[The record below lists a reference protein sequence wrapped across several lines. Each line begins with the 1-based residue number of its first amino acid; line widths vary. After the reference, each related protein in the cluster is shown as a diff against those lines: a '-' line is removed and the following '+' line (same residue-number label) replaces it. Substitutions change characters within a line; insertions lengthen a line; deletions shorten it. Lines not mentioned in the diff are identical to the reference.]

1 MPVQPRPLPDRSRDR
16 HCHETFGQA
25 WLQLARTTPP
35 RGAWRS
41 GFGSFDPDSVRSL
54 VVSSSYPPDG
64 WGGAELAAEGIARW
78 MTANGHEVGVYAD
91 SGMPS
96 ALTVGPAR
104 SGHRYSPAKRWWSHR
119 TSEHGL
125 QSTPRKAI
133 WHLADHF
140 PHQGARE
147 FGKVVSAFRPDLVMV
162 HLAPGF
168 GIGLFEYCARN
179 DIPVVFVVHDF
190 WITCLRSSMFSRTG
204 LVCTKRELSCRW
216 SSSIRWGALSR
227 IPRLGFWAPS
237 GKIVEIVSRELG
249 TKLPNTLVE
258 KNVVDLSDFAGLSS
272 QAPPGPPSLLYLGK
286 VTAAKGVDFV
296 LDCLRSLPRNAEFS
310 VDVVGSGDREAPLR
324 RLLADDGRFRF
335 HGARPRDEVRTLY
348 RRASALLVPSI
359 WFENSPMVI
368 YQAQAAGLPVLASDS
383 GGIPELLAG
392 RDDSIILP
400 AGDAAAWTSSL
411 RRLVEDRSLLARL
424 RASAAAYAA
433 ESESTLDARGR
444 RVMKFCESIIGSKS
458 TMTGR

>member
-1 MPVQPRPLPDRSRDR
+1 
-16 HCHETFGQA
+16 
-25 WLQLARTTPP
+25 
-35 RGAWRS
+35 
-41 GFGSFDPDSVRSL
+41 
-54 VVSSSYPPDG
+54 
-64 WGGAELAAEGIARW
+64 

-91 SGMPS
+91 TGTP
-96 ALTVGPAR
+96 LPWTVGPAR

-119 TSEHGL
+119 ASEHSL
-125 QSTPRKAI
+125 QSRPRKAL

-140 PHQGARE
+140 PHQGERE
-147 FGKVVSAFRPDLVMV
+147 FARVVSTFRPDLVMV

-190 WITCLRSSMFSRTG
+190 WITCLRSSMFSRAG
-204 LVCTKRELSCRW
+204 AVCAKRELLCRW
-216 SSSIRWGALSR
+216 SSAIRWEALSR

-237 GKIVEIVSRELG
+237 GKIVELVSRELG
-249 TKLPNTLVE
+249 TTLPNTLVE
-258 KNVVDLSDFAGLSS
+258 KNVVDLSDFAGLSTES
-272 QAPPGPPSLLYLGK
+272 RAGAPSLLYVGK
-286 VTAAKGVDFV
+286 VTSAKGVDFV
-296 LDCLRSLPRNAEFS
+296 LNCLRSLPRNAEFS

-335 HGARPRDEVRTLY
+335 HGARPRDEVRSLY

-392 RDDSIILP
+392 RDDSLILP
-400 AGDAAAWTSSL
+400 AGDAAAWTSGL
-411 RRLVEDRSLLARL
+411 RELVEDPRLLARL

-433 ESESTLDARGR
+433 ESESALNARGR
-444 RVMKFCESIIGSKS
+444 RVMKFCESIIGFRS
-458 TMTGR
+458 TMTGG